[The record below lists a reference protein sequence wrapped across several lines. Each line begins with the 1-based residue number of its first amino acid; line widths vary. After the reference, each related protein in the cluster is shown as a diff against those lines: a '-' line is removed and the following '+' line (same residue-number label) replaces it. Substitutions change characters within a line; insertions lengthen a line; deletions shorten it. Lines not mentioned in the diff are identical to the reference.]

1 MMMAVKVLQLRLCQ
15 WMPHTFL
22 NYNVRCDLIAERC
35 LQVQRAIDRDTV
47 CYRILYQ
54 ERNFLQTSYSR
65 KVMRYSPQVLLTALK
80 LAAVQDSTCKHGFN
94 VIVSDGKRTPLYNMS
109 VITWLSHMFSE
120 RIMDK
125 SLGLPVCLFSGRLW
139 ETPVHWC
146 YWVGWSGGKHW
157 PIVSFHQNARQKP

>member
-1 MMMAVKVLQLRLCQ
+1 
-15 WMPHTFL
+15 MPRTFL

-109 VITWLSHMFSE
+109 VIT
-120 RIMDK
+120 
-125 SLGLPVCLFSGRLW
+125 
-139 ETPVHWC
+139 
-146 YWVGWSGGKHW
+146 
-157 PIVSFHQNARQKP
+157 